1 MSSSKQGAFAR
12 ASLGFLLFAVIV
24 SSGAPDA
31 SARRAGDLPR
41 RETHAASPAANLEHS
56 TQAAMRAYLNVPAAF
71 VENRGQID
79 TRARFYVQGHRH
91 TFYLTPRDIVL
102 SFQSSTADEQLA
114 LSLRFVGA
122 NAQVEPQGA
131 ELVGG
136 EVNYLH
142 GNDPA
147 AWRTGLRR
155 FGQVVY
161 RELWPGIDLRLRDT
175 TGTLKYEFHVR
186 PGADPS
192 LIQLAYRGADSLAV
206 DRTGALS
213 IGTAMGTLK
222 DAPPFSYQVIDG
234 VQVPVWS
241 GYDVRVDG
249 DHGERAYGFTLG
261 AGYRR
266 DTELVIDPGLEYSTF
281 LGGSSDDIGNGIKVD
296 GSGNAFIVGTTQ
308 SPNFPTTAGA
318 LRRTGATNNSLE
330 AFVTKVNATGTA
342 LIYSTFIGGSN
353 FEWGRGIAIDAAGNA
368 YITGQTKSSNFPTTG
383 GAFDRTFN
391 IDTCPRCGID
401 QEDAFV
407 LKLNPAGSALVYST
421 FLGGF
426 NMDDG
431 MAIAVDA
438 AGNAYV
444 AGETEAVNFPTTA
457 NAFDRTING
466 AFDTFV
472 TKLNAT
478 GSALVY
484 SSYLGGTAVEF
495 PARVAVDG
503 SGNLFIAGSTSS
515 TDFPTTAG
523 AFDRTHNGAFDVFLT
538 KLNAAGSG
546 LVFSTFLGG
555 SGFDSAGGLAL
566 DSAGNS
572 YVSGGAGSVDFPSTP
587 GAFDTLTDGDDAFVT
602 KFNPTGSAL
611 VYSTFLG
618 GSSSDGASGLALDG
632 AGNAWLTGGTTST
645 DFPIIVGAVDS
656 THNGMSDVFVSELN
670 NTGTTLLY
678 STFLGGSDGE
688 GGSDIAVDTSGGVYV
703 TGHTFSLNYPTTAGA
718 FDTVW
723 NGDMLVFW
731 GDGFVSK
738 IGAVSSPPSTP
749 PVPAAPA
756 LLSPANGANE
766 PQPINFQWA
775 VASGAASYTIQI
787 DDSSAF
793 TAPLVREQQNITT
806 LLIYATSGL
815 STAPHFWRVRGV
827 NFDGVAGPWSAVR
840 TVNPG
845 TSPPPPGLGS
855 IDINPTTVVGG
866 NASSGTVVL
875 STGAPFGGAVINL
888 SSSNPSVASV
898 PATVTAPENS
908 FVGSFTISTSPVAA
922 NTTVTITAS
931 YNGTTRSGTLTV
943 TPAGAPQGSLS
954 MLAVTSPITG
964 GSTAQ
969 GSVLLTAVAQADAV
983 VSLSSSNASVASVPS
998 TVTVPAA
1005 NQVGVFTV
1013 STSAVSTSTTVTIT
1027 ASFNGVTRT
1036 ATVTVS
1042 PAAAPPPPPPPSQT
1056 ATLTVTASGRSGE
1069 RVSSTPAGISV
1080 SVGSSGSASFATGT
1094 SITLSVSNGR
1104 DAIWSGACSSGGSK
1118 QRSCTFTLSAN
1129 ASVTANVQ

>member
-1 MSSSKQGAFAR
+1 MSSNTQIVSTRSVFAAMALMCVVGAGSPHASAWRSDTVQRTAAR
-12 ASLGFLLFAVIV
+12 AVPVVTDLNH
-24 SSGAPDA
+24 SGADA
-31 SARRAGDLPR
+31 LRAFSNLP
-41 RETHAASPAANLEHS
+41 L
-56 TQAAMRAYLNVPAAF
+56 AF
-71 VENRGQID
+71 VENRGQTD
-79 TRARFYVQGHRH
+79 SRVRFYAQGNRRAFFV
-91 TFYLTPRDIVL
+91 TSQSIVL
-102 SFQSSTADEQLA
+102 LLANSTADEQLA
-114 LSLRFVGA
+114 LSLRFVGGDPT
-122 NAQVEPQGA
+122 VTPEGA
-131 ELVGG
+131 ERAAGA
-136 EVNYLH
+136 VNYLH
-142 GNDPA
+142 GSDPA
-147 AWRTGLRR
+147 GWRTGLARY
-155 FGQVVY
+155 GEIVY
-161 RELWPGIDLRLRDT
+161 RELWPGIDLRLHDVA
-175 TGTLKYEFHVR
+175 GTLKYEFRVH
-186 PGADPS
+186 PGANPAR
-192 LIQLAYRGADSLAV
+192 IQLAYEGAN
-206 DRTGALS
+206 GLS
-213 IGTAMGTLK
+213 IDPSGAVRIDTAMGVLK
-222 DAPPFSYQVIDG
+222 DAAPISYQMVG
-234 VQVPVWS
+234 RTAVPVDTAYELTKGANGGYS
-241 GYDVRVDG
+241 GYGFGVG
-249 DHGERAYGFTLG
+249 GYQPDH
-261 AGYRR
+261 
-266 DTELVIDPGLEYSTF
+266 ELVIDPGLEYSTF
-281 LGGSSDDIGNGIKVD
+281 LGGASDDMGNGIKVD
-296 GSGNAFIVGTTQ
+296 ASGNAFIVGTTQ

-318 LRRTGATNNSLE
+318 LRRTGAVNNSLD
-330 AFVTKVNATGTA
+330 AFVSKINAAGTA

-353 FEWGRGIAIDAAGNA
+353 FEWGRAIAIDAAGSA
-368 YITGQTKSSNFPTTG
+368 YITGQTKSSNFPTTA

-484 SSYLGGTAVEF
+484 STYLGGSAVEF
-495 PARVAVDG
+495 PSRVAVDAA
-503 SGNLFIAGSTSS
+503 GNLFIAGSTSS

-523 AFDRTHNGAFDVFLT
+523 AFDTSQNGAFDVFLT

-587 GAFDTLTDGDDAFVT
+587 GAFDTLTDGNDAFVT
-602 KFNPTGSAL
+602 KFNPSGSAL

-632 AGNAWLTGGTTST
+632 AGNAWVTGGTTST
-645 DFPIIVGAVDS
+645 DFPIIVGAVDG

-678 STFLGGSDGE
+678 STFLGGSDSE

-855 IDINPTTVVGG
+855 IDINPTTIVGG

-908 FVGSFTISTSPVAA
+908 FVGLFTISTSPVAA

-954 MLAVTSPITG
+954 MLSVTSPITG

-1027 ASFNGVTRT
+1027 ASFNGGTRT

-1042 PAAAPPPPPPPSQT
+1042 PAAPPPPPPQT

-1069 RVSSTPAGISV
+1069 RVSSTPTGINV

-1094 SITLSVSNGR
+1094 SITLGVSNGR
-1104 DAIWSGACSSGGSK
+1104 DAIWSGACSSGGAK
-1118 QRSCTFTLSAN
+1118 QRSCTFTINGN
-1129 ASVTANVQ
+1129 AAVTGNIQ

>member
-1 MSSSKQGAFAR
+1 MNSKKQIAIAR
-12 ASLGFLLFAVIV
+12 AGLGFLILALTLWT
-24 SSGAPDA
+24 GNPHAAAGHPDA
-31 SARRAGDLPR
+31 LQRNTVPASGTDLKY
-41 RETHAASPAANLEHS
+41 SPEDAW
-56 TQAAMRAYLNVPAAF
+56 RAYSKLPIAF
-71 VENRGQID
+71 VENRGQTD
-79 TRARFYVQGHRH
+79 SRVRYYAQGNRYA
-91 TFYLTPRDIVL
+91 FFLTSRDIVL
-102 SFQSSTADEQLA
+102 SFADAASREALA
-114 LSLRFVGA
+114 LNLRFVGA
-122 NAQVEPQGA
+122 RQGA
-131 ELVGG
+131 APEGVERVAGAM
-136 EVNYLH
+136 NYLH
-142 GNDPA
+142 GSDPA
-147 AWRTGLRR
+147 EWRTELPRY
-155 FGQVVY
+155 GQIVY
-161 RELWPGIDLRLRDT
+161 RELWPGIDLHLRDAA
-175 TGTLKYEFHVR
+175 GTLKYEFRVR
-186 PGADPS
+186 PGANPAQ
-192 LIQLAYRGADSLAV
+192 IQLAYEGAN
-206 DRTGALS
+206 GLS
-213 IGTAMGTLK
+213 IDSSGAVRIDTAMGVLK
-222 DAPPFSYQVIDG
+222 DAPPMSYQMIDG
-234 VQVPVWS
+234 AA
-241 GYDVRVDG
+241 VRVESAYALTSGSDG
-249 DHGERAYGFTLG
+249 RSDGYGFRVG
-261 AGYRR
+261 GYQR
-266 DTELVIDPGLEYSTF
+266 DRELVIDPGLEYSTF
-281 LGGSSDDIGNGIKVD
+281 LGGASDDMGTGIKVD
-296 GSGNAFIVGTTQ
+296 ANGNAYIVGTTQ

-318 LRRTGATNNSLE
+318 FDRSGAVSNSLE
-330 AFVTKVNATGTA
+330 AFVTKINATGTA
-342 LIYSTFIGGSN
+342 LVYSTFIGGSN
-353 FEWGRGIAIDAAGNA
+353 FEWGRGIAIDAAGAA

-391 IDTCPRCGID
+391 VDTCPRCGID
-401 QEDAFV
+401 QYDAFV

-426 NMDDG
+426 NIDDG

-444 AGETEAVNFPTTA
+444 AGETEASNFPTTA
-457 NAFDRTING
+457 NAFDRTYNSN
-466 AFDTFV
+466 FDTFV

-484 SSYLGGTAVEF
+484 STYLGGTAVEF
-495 PARVAVDG
+495 PSRVAVDG
-503 SGNLFIAGSTSS
+503 GGNLFITGSTSS
-515 TDFPTTAG
+515 TNFPTTAG
-523 AFDRTHNGAFDVFLT
+523 AFDTTHNGAFDVYLT
-538 KLNAAGSG
+538 KLNAAGSA

-555 SGFDSAGGLAL
+555 SGFDSSGGLAL

-572 YVSGGAGSVDFPSTP
+572 YVSGGAGSVDFPTTP
-587 GAFDTLTDGDDAFVT
+587 GAFDTLPDGSDAFVT
-602 KFNPTGSAL
+602 KFNPAGSAL
-611 VYSTFLG
+611 VYSTVIG
-618 GSSSDGASGLALDG
+618 GTASEGASGLALDG
-632 AGNAWLTGGTTST
+632 AGNAWITGGTGST
-645 DFPIIVGAVDS
+645 DFPIIVGAVDT

-678 STFLGGSDGE
+678 STFLGGSDSE

-827 NFDGVAGPWSAVR
+827 NFDGVPGPWSAVR

-855 IDINPTTVVGG
+855 IDINPTTIAGG
-866 NASSGTVVL
+866 SASSGTVVL
-875 STGAPFGGAVINL
+875 SSGAPFGGAVINL

-898 PATVTAPENS
+898 PATVTAPANS
-908 FVGSFTISTSPVAA
+908 FVGLFTIATSPVAA

-969 GSVLLTAVAQADAV
+969 GSVLLSAVAQADAV
-983 VSLSSSNASVASVPS
+983 VSLSSSNASVVSVPS

-1027 ASFNGVTRT
+1027 ASFNGATRT

-1042 PAAAPPPPPPPSQT
+1042 PAAPPPPPPQN

-1069 RVSSTPAGISV
+1069 RVTSNPTGINV
-1080 SVGSSGSASFATGT
+1080 SVGSSGSASFTTGT
-1094 SITLSVSNGR
+1094 SITLTVSNGR
-1104 DAIWSGACSSGGSK
+1104 DAIFSGACSSGGSK
-1118 QRSCTFTLSAN
+1118 RRTCTFTLNGA

>member
-1 MSSSKQGAFAR
+1 
-12 ASLGFLLFAVIV
+12 
-24 SSGAPDA
+24 
-31 SARRAGDLPR
+31 
-41 RETHAASPAANLEHS
+41 
-56 TQAAMRAYLNVPAAF
+56 
-71 VENRGQID
+71 
-79 TRARFYVQGHRH
+79 GHRH

-122 NAQVEPQGA
+122 NARVEPQGT

-213 IGTAMGTLK
+213 IGTVMGTLK

-368 YITGQTKSSNFPTTG
+368 YVTGQTKSSNFPTTG

-484 SSYLGGTAVEF
+484 STYLGGSAVEF
-495 PARVAVDG
+495 PSRVAVDAA
-503 SGNLFIAGSTSS
+503 GNLFIAGSTSS

-523 AFDRTHNGAFDVFLT
+523 AFDRSQNGAFDVFLT
-538 KLNAAGSG
+538 KVNAAGSG

-602 KFNPTGSAL
+602 KFNPSGSAL
-611 VYSTFLG
+611 VYSTFLVG
-618 GSSSDGASGLALDG
+618 RRQRPG
-632 AGNAWLTGGTTST
+632 AGRRRQRVGDRRDDVDRLPDHRRRGRQHAQRHVRRLRLRVEQHRHDAPLLHVPRRLGRRGGQRHRRRHERRRLRHRSHVLAQLP
-645 DFPIIVGAVDS
+645 DHRGRVRHRLERRHAGVLGGRLRQQDRRGVLAAVDAA
-656 THNGMSDVFVSELN
+656 
-670 NTGTTLLY
+670 
-678 STFLGGSDGE
+678 GSG
-688 GGSDIAVDTSGGVYV
+688 
-703 TGHTFSLNYPTTAGA
+703 
-718 FDTVW
+718 
-723 NGDMLVFW
+723 
-731 GDGFVSK
+731 
-738 IGAVSSPPSTP
+738 
-749 PVPAAPA
+749 
-756 LLSPANGANE
+756 
-766 PQPINFQWA
+766 
-775 VASGAASYTIQI
+775 
-787 DDSSAF
+787 
-793 TAPLVREQQNITT
+793 R
-806 LLIYATSGL
+806 
-815 STAPHFWRVRGV
+815 
-827 NFDGVAGPWSAVR
+827 
-840 TVNPG
+840 
-845 TSPPPPGLGS
+845 
-855 IDINPTTVVGG
+855 
-866 NASSGTVVL
+866 
-875 STGAPFGGAVINL
+875 
-888 SSSNPSVASV
+888 
-898 PATVTAPENS
+898 
-908 FVGSFTISTSPVAA
+908 
-922 NTTVTITAS
+922 
-931 YNGTTRSGTLTV
+931 
-943 TPAGAPQGSLS
+943 AGAP
-954 MLAVTSPITG
+954 LARERRH
-964 GSTAQ
+964 
-969 GSVLLTAVAQADAV
+969 
-983 VSLSSSNASVASVPS
+983 
-998 TVTVPAA
+998 
-1005 NQVGVFTV
+1005 
-1013 STSAVSTSTTVTIT
+1013 
-1027 ASFNGVTRT
+1027 RT
-1036 ATVTVS
+1036 AADQL
-1042 PAAAPPPPPPPSQT
+1042 PMG
-1056 ATLTVTASGRSGE
+1056 GRLRRGVVHDSNRRLE
-1069 RVSSTPAGISV
+1069 RVHRA
-1080 SVGSSGSASFATGT
+1080 A
-1094 SITLSVSNGR
+1094 
-1104 DAIWSGACSSGGSK
+1104 
-1118 QRSCTFTLSAN
+1118 
-1129 ASVTANVQ
+1129 